1 MTLQYKDLQYNPLPN
16 PTPIKD
22 QKWAEG
28 TLPLV
33 ATGTLTYN
41 HEPYI
46 RECLEG
52 ILMQKTTFPV
62 RVVIFEDAST
72 DKTTEIVKEYVDKY
86 PGLIVAFCQEEN
98 TWGKGEIR
106 QKALQPFMKARSAAK
121 YIALCEGD
129 DYWTDPLKLQKQV
142 DILEGNEDVVG
153 VITNSSVN
161 DFEGNVLYAER
172 DVVPE
177 NKSGKYNLHDFFSHA
192 HQYPTLT
199 AMFRKDAHAKIREN
213 MNYLANPF
221 LGDWTLWVMLLTQ
234 GDLYFLNEVTGTYR
248 LNPTSVTHTTNAV
261 ARWKEDFV
269 IRRKLREILPKDYK
283 KYLVGSSFTYF
294 NISMAYRKQKKHLHF
309 LYYQAL
315 SFITNPV
322 QYVKKIRTLFAK

>member
-1 MTLQYKDLQYNPLPN
+1 MKNN
-16 PTPIKD
+16 NSVIS
-22 QKWAEG
+22 
-28 TLPLV
+28 V
-33 ATGTLTYN
+33 CMITYG
-41 HEPYI
+41 HELYI
-46 RECLEG
+46 REAIEG
-52 ILMQKTTFPV
+52 VLMQKGD
-62 RVVIFEDAST
+62 FEI
-72 DKTTEIVKEYVDKY
+72 E
-86 PGLIVAFCQEEN
+86 LIVANDCSPDNTDEVVNEIINNHPKGSMIKYTRHQKNKGMNEN
-98 TWGKGEIR
+98 FMW
-106 QKALQPFMKARSAAK
+106 ALNQCTGK

-309 LYYQAL
+309 VYYQAL
-315 SFITNPV
+315 SFITNPI
-322 QYVKKIRTLFAK
+322 QYVKKIRTMFAK